1 MPKNILLREPFVKPR
16 FDAQVLANAAQKVLG
31 RAVAHVAFSPLP
43 GDASTRQYYRL
54 SLAYPEGSPEP
65 RTLILMQ
72 LEHPN
77 ASGETDFIRILKFLQ
92 GIDLPVPE
100 LFHFDSQRGL
110 LWLQDCG
117 DTTLEAHLQ
126 SADPATLK
134 QWYLKAVHLLA
145 VMQTEATRTIGSH
158 CPAYHLKF
166 DMDKLMW
173 EMDFM
178 LEHFIEGVRQN
189 PLSETTRQ
197 SIWQPLI
204 ALCETLAGQ
213 TPCFAHRDYHSRN
226 LMVHKNALVLLDF
239 QDARMGPS
247 QYDLASL
254 LRDSYRPLP
263 DALVWELADA
273 FIEQKQ
279 ALDHQAIDR
288 DEFLRVFDWMSV
300 QRSLKAVGT
309 FAYQSR
315 VKNNDRYLPYIAPA
329 LETVRQA
336 CLRREDL
343 KPVQAALSVA
353 ITELEH

>member
-1 MPKNILLREPFVKPR
+1 MPKNTLLGEPFVKPR
-16 FDAQVLANAAQKVLG
+16 FDAPYLADAAHQALG
-31 RAVAHVAFSPLP
+31 RAVTHVAFSPLP

-54 SLAYPEGSPEP
+54 SLEYAEGSSEP
-65 RTLILMQ
+65 QTLILMQ

-77 ASGETDFIRILKFLQ
+77 ASGETDFIRILKFLR

-100 LFHFDSQRGL
+100 LYHFDAERGL
-110 LWLQDCG
+110 LLLQDCG

-126 SADPATLK
+126 SADPAILK
-134 QWYLKAVHLLA
+134 KWYLQAVHLLA
-145 VMQTEATRTIGSH
+145 VMQTEATRSIGSD

-166 DMDKLMW
+166 DVDKLMW

-178 LEHFIEGVRQN
+178 LEHFIEGVRRH
-189 PLSETTRQ
+189 PLNKAARQ
-197 SIWQPLI
+197 AIRKPLI

-226 LMVHKNALVLLDF
+226 LMVHNDALVLLDF

-254 LRDSYRPLP
+254 LRDSYLPLP

-288 DEFLRVFDWMSV
+288 DEFLRVFDWMSI
-300 QRSLKAVGT
+300 QRNLKAVGT

-315 VKNNDRYLPYIAPA
+315 VKNNDRYLPYIPPA

-353 ITELEH
+353 IAELEH

>member
-1 MPKNILLREPFVKPR
+1 MPKNTLLGEPSVKPR
-16 FDAQVLANAAQKVLG
+16 FDAQVLADAAQMALG
-31 RAVAHVAFSPLP
+31 RAVTHVAFSPLP
-43 GDASTRQYYRL
+43 GDASTRQYFRL
-54 SLAYPEGSPEP
+54 SLKYREGSSEP
-65 RTLILMQ
+65 ATLILMQ

-77 ASGETDFIRILKFLQ
+77 ASGETDFIRLLKFLQ
-92 GIDLPVPE
+92 GIHLPVPE
-100 LFHFDSQRGL
+100 LFHFDAERGL
-110 LWLQDCG
+110 LLLQDCG

-134 QWYLKAVHLLA
+134 EWYLKAVHLLA
-145 VMQTEATRTIGSH
+145 EMQTEATRAIDSD

-166 DMDKLMW
+166 DVDKLMW

-189 PLSETTRQ
+189 PLGETARRA
-197 SIWQPLI
+197 IRQPLI
-204 ALCETLAGQ
+204 ALCEMLADQ

-226 LMVHKNALVLLDF
+226 LMIHNDALVLLDF

-254 LRDSYRPLP
+254 LCDSYRPLP

-273 FIEQKQ
+273 FLDKKQ
-279 ALDHQAIDR
+279 ALDPQAIDR
-288 DEFLRVFDWMSV
+288 DEFLRVFDGMSV

-309 FAYQSR
+309 FAYQGH
-315 VKNNDRYLPYIAPA
+315 VKNNDRYLPYIVPA

-343 KPVQAALSVA
+343 KPVQAALSGA
-353 ITELEH
+353 IAELKH

>member
-1 MPKNILLREPFVKPR
+1 MPKNSLMRNQFAEPR
-16 FDAQVLANAAQKVLG
+16 FDEQSLANMAHKALG
-31 RAVAHVAFSPLP
+31 RPVAHVGFSPLQ

-54 SLAYPEGSPEP
+54 SMEYQEGAPEP
-65 RTLILMQ
+65 QTLILMQ
-72 LEHPN
+72 LEAPHVR
-77 ASGETDFIRILKFLQ
+77 GETDFIRVLKFLQ
-92 GIDLPVPE
+92 GIHLPVPE
-100 LFHFDSQRGL
+100 LFHFDAECGL
-110 LWLQDCG
+110 LLLQDCG
-117 DTTLEAHLQ
+117 DLTLEAHLH

-134 QWYLKAVHLLA
+134 SWYIKAVHLLA
-145 VMQTEATRTIGSH
+145 IMQTDATRTISAD

-166 DMDKLMW
+166 DVEKLMW

-178 LEHFIEGVRQN
+178 LEHFIEGTRQN
-189 PLSETTRQ
+189 NLKAATRKEIRKQ
-197 SIWQPLI
+197 LT
-204 ALCETLAGQ
+204 ALCTLLAGQ
-213 TPCFAHRDYHSRN
+213 PPWFTHRDYHSRN
-226 LMVHKNALVLLDF
+226 LMVHNDALVLLDF

-288 DEFLRVFDWMSV
+288 DEFLRVFDGLSV

-309 FAYQSR
+309 FAYQSC

-353 ITELEH
+353 IAELEH